1 MGKSWKHKS
10 RKGSIKA
17 IRNAIALKAWGLGH
31 VVVPNRKAKEM
42 KEKCRT
48 VIDIYKGN

>member
-17 IRNAIALKAWGLGH
+17 IRNAIALEAWRLGH
-31 VVVPNRKAKEM
+31 VVVPNRKAKDLKLM
-42 KEKCRT
+42 CRKK
-48 VIDIYKGN
+48 VSIDD